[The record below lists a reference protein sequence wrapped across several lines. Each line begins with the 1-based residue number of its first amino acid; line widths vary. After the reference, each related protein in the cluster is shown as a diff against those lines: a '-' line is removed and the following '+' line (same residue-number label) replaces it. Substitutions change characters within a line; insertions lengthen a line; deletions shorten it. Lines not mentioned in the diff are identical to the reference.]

1 MSIIEVQ
8 SVSYS
13 YPGSSAYALNEL
25 SLSVQ
30 EGDFV
35 GIVGPSGAGKST
47 LALALSGAIPH
58 HFRGNFFGKILV
70 SGMDTCTVALTD
82 ISKIVGSIT
91 QDINAQMVASI
102 VEDELL
108 FGLENFAV
116 SHAEIPERITYAL
129 ATVGITDLRFREIAS
144 LSGGQKQKVAIAALL
159 ALQPQVM
166 VLDEPTAALDP
177 TSSELI
183 FQTLAEL
190 NKIKGITVVVVEQ
203 KVGLLAKYCSKI
215 AVMNKGTICALG
227 SGEEV
232 FTQVDL
238 LQEIGVDVPRCVRI
252 SKGVQELL
260 HESEYAGLVEET
272 SISSCG
278 DRIALSVQSAAQ
290 QIASTIGTLQH
301 RQISLTNGSEIFR
314 NTNGAELS
322 VATQLPHLDGPVVAS
337 SSDPFERIGILQDA
351 NQPSNAAVL
360 DVIDTTF
367 KYHESTDGVE
377 HITLSLYPGELV
389 ALVGQNGAGKTTLT
403 KLVNGLLRPRSG
415 DIQITGVSCKDWK
428 TSQIAQHVS
437 TLFQNP
443 DYQICK
449 ASVYEEISFGLS
461 LKGMSAEDVHKK
473 TLEVIEHMGL
483 DASAS
488 PFTLSRG
495 QRQMVALASVIAC
508 EPDIL
513 VLDEPTTG
521 LDFKECMQVMEIVQS
536 LCEKGC
542 AVLMVCHDMEVV
554 LDFATRV
561 VVMAHG
567 CVLDDGEVTQI
578 FLKDEV
584 LKKACIEAPQ
594 MIQLSRLLGDQVDV
608 AFTGLSRVSEV
619 LEVVKYQ
626 FEKARIAATLND
638 KTREISRG

>member
-13 YPGSSAYALNEL
+13 YPDSSARALNEL

-116 SHAEIPERITYAL
+116 PHAEIPERIAYAL
-129 ATVGITDLRFREIAS
+129 ETVGIASLRFREIAS

-183 FQTLAEL
+183 FQTLSEL
-190 NKIKGITVVVVEQ
+190 NKTKDITVVVIEQ

-215 AVMNKGTICALG
+215 AIMDKGAICAFG

-232 FTQVDL
+232 FSQVDL
-238 LQEIGVDVPRCVRI
+238 LQEVGVDVPRCVRV
-252 SKGVQELL
+252 SKGVHELS
-260 HESEYAGLVEET
+260 HQAEYAHLISEVDRAVCDET
-272 SISSCG
+272 
-278 DRIALSVQSAAQ
+278 ALSVQSAAKQ
-290 QIASTIGTLQH
+290 LAHCVGALQH
-301 RQISLTNGSEIFR
+301 RSFSLTKSFE
-314 NTNGAELS
+314 TSATDAVEL
-322 VATQLPHLDGPVVAS
+322 AGKTYLPKIDGPVIAES
-337 SSDPFERIGILQDA
+337 SGPFERIGVLQDA
-351 NQPSNAAVL
+351 EPPSTQSVL
-360 DVIDTTF
+360 DVIDATF
-367 KYHESTDGVE
+367 KYQESTDGVE
-377 HITLSLYPGELV
+377 RVSLSLYPGELV

-415 DIQITGVSCKDWK
+415 DIQIKGASCKGWK

-449 ASVYEEISFGLS
+449 ESVLEEVAFGPE
-461 LKGMSAEDVHKK
+461 LKGASTEEARKK
-473 TLEVIEHMGL
+473 ALEVINHMGL
-483 DASAS
+483 DADAS
-488 PFTLSRG
+488 PFMLSRG
-495 QRQMVALASVIAC
+495 QRQMVALASVVAC
-508 EPDIL
+508 ESDIL
-513 VLDEPTTG
+513 VLDEPTSG
-521 LDFKECMQVMEIVQS
+521 LDYKECMQVMNMVQS
-536 LCEKGC
+536 LCKKGC

-554 LDFATRV
+554 LDFASRI

-567 CVLDDGEVTQI
+567 SVLDDGEVTQI
-578 FLKDEV
+578 FSTDEV
-584 LKKACIEAPQ
+584 LKEAYVEAPQ
-594 MIQLSRLLGDQVDV
+594 IIQLSKLVGTHVDPSF
-608 AFTGLSRVSEV
+608 AGLSSASEV
-619 LEVVKYQ
+619 LDALRHQ
-626 FEKARIAATLND
+626 FETSRIAATLNG
-638 KTREISRG
+638 KEVSRG

>member
-13 YPGSSAYALNEL
+13 YPDSSARALNEL

-116 SHAEIPERITYAL
+116 PHAEIPERITYAL
-129 ATVGITDLRFREIAS
+129 ETVGIANLRFREIAS
-144 LSGGQKQKVAIAALL
+144 LSGGQKQKAAIAALL

-183 FQTLAEL
+183 FQTLSEL
-190 NKIKGITVVVVEQ
+190 NKTKGITVVVIEQ

-215 AVMNKGTICALG
+215 AVMDKGSICAYG

-232 FTQVDL
+232 FSQVNL
-238 LQEIGVDVPRCVRI
+238 LQEVGVDVPRCVRV
-252 SKGVQELL
+252 SKGVHELS
-260 HESEYAGLVEET
+260 HQVEYAHLLSEADQAVCDET
-272 SISSCG
+272 
-278 DRIALSVQSAAQ
+278 ALSVQSAVKQLACCVG
-290 QIASTIGTLQH
+290 ALQH
-301 RQISLTNGSEIFR
+301 RSISLTE
-314 NTNGAELS
+314 GAES
-322 VATQLPHLDGPVVAS
+322 PATDAVELAGETYLPKIDGPVVAES
-337 SSDPFERIGILQDA
+337 SGPFDRIGILQDA
-351 NQPSNAAVL
+351 EQPSVQSVL
-360 DVIDTTF
+360 DVIDATF
-367 KYHESTDGVE
+367 KYQNSTDGVE
-377 HITLSLYPGELV
+377 RVSLSLHPGELV

-415 DIQITGVSCKDWK
+415 DIHIKGASCKDWK

-443 DYQICK
+443 D
-449 ASVYEEISFGLS
+449 
-461 LKGMSAEDVHKK
+461 
-473 TLEVIEHMGL
+473 
-483 DASAS
+483 
-488 PFTLSRG
+488 
-495 QRQMVALASVIAC
+495 
-508 EPDIL
+508 
-513 VLDEPTTG
+513 
-521 LDFKECMQVMEIVQS
+521 
-536 LCEKGC
+536 
-542 AVLMVCHDMEVV
+542 
-554 LDFATRV
+554 
-561 VVMAHG
+561 
-567 CVLDDGEVTQI
+567 
-578 FLKDEV
+578 
-584 LKKACIEAPQ
+584 
-594 MIQLSRLLGDQVDV
+594 
-608 AFTGLSRVSEV
+608 
-619 LEVVKYQ
+619 
-626 FEKARIAATLND
+626 
-638 KTREISRG
+638 

>member
-13 YPGSSAYALNEL
+13 YPDSSARALNEL

-58 HFRGNFFGKILV
+58 HFRGSFFGKILV

-116 SHAEIPERITYAL
+116 PHAEIPERIAYAL
-129 ATVGITDLRFREIAS
+129 ETVGIANLRFREIAS

-183 FQTLAEL
+183 FQTLSEL
-190 NKIKGITVVVVEQ
+190 NKIKGITVVVIEQ

-215 AVMNKGTICALG
+215 AVMDKGAICAFG

-232 FTQVDL
+232 FSQVDL
-238 LQEIGVDVPRCVRI
+238 LQEVGVDVPRCVRV
-252 SKGVQELL
+252 SKGVHEL
-260 HESEYAGLVEET
+260 SQQPEYAHLISEADRAVCDET
-272 SISSCG
+272 
-278 DRIALSVQSAAQ
+278 ALSVQSAAKQ
-290 QIASTIGTLQH
+290 LAHCVGALQH
-301 RQISLTNGSEIFR
+301 RSISLTESFE
-314 NTNGAELS
+314 TSATDAVEL
-322 VATQLPHLDGPVVAS
+322 AGKTYLPKIDGPVVAES
-337 SSDPFERIGILQDA
+337 SGPFERIGVLQDA
-351 NQPSNAAVL
+351 DQPSTQSVL
-360 DVIDTTF
+360 DVIDATF
-367 KYHESTDGVE
+367 KYQESTDGIERVS
-377 HITLSLYPGELV
+377 LSLYPGELV

-415 DIQITGVSCKDWK
+415 DIQIKGASCKDWK

-449 ASVYEEISFGLS
+449 ESVLEEVAFGPE
-461 LKGMSAEDVHKK
+461 LKGMSAEEARQKA
-473 TLEVIEHMGL
+473 LEVIARMNL
-483 DASAS
+483 NADAS
-488 PFTLSRG
+488 PFMLSRG
-495 QRQMVALASVIAC
+495 QRQMVALASVVAC

-513 VLDEPTTG
+513 VLDEPTSG
-521 LDFKECMQVMEIVQS
+521 LDYKECMQVMNMVQS

-554 LDFATRV
+554 LDFASRI

-567 CVLDDGEVTQI
+567 SVLDDGEVTQI
-578 FLKDEV
+578 FSTDEV
-584 LKKACIEAPQ
+584 LKEAYVEAPQ
-594 MIQLSRLLGDQVDV
+594 IIQLSKLVGTHVDPSF
-608 AFTGLSRVSEV
+608 AGLSSASEV
-619 LEVVKYQ
+619 LDALRHQ
-626 FEKARIAATLND
+626 FETSRIAATLNG
-638 KTREISRG
+638 KEVSRG

>member
-13 YPGSSAYALNEL
+13 YPDSSAHALNEL

-58 HFRGNFFGKILV
+58 HFRGSFFGKILV
-70 SGMDTCTVALTD
+70 AGMDTCTVALTD
-82 ISKIVGSIT
+82 ISKIVGSVT

-116 SHAEIPERITYAL
+116 PHAEIPERITYAL
-129 ATVGITDLRFREIAS
+129 ETVGIANLRFREIAS

-183 FQTLAEL
+183 FQTLSEL
-190 NKIKGITVVVVEQ
+190 NKTKGITVVVIEQ

-215 AVMNKGTICALG
+215 AVMDKGSICAYG

-232 FTQVDL
+232 FSQVDL
-238 LQEIGVDVPRCVRI
+238 LQEVGVDVPRCVRV
-252 SKGVQELL
+252 SKGVHELS
-260 HESEYAGLVEET
+260 HQSEYAHLLSEADRAVCDET
-272 SISSCG
+272 
-278 DRIALSVQSAAQ
+278 ALSVQSAAKQ
-290 QIASTIGTLQH
+290 LACCVGALQH
-301 RQISLTNGSEIFR
+301 RNISLTEDSEPLA
-314 NTNGAELS
+314 TNDVEL
-322 VATQLPHLDGPVVAS
+322 AGETYLPKIDGPVIAES
-337 SSDPFERIGILQDA
+337 SGPFDRIGVLQDA
-351 NQPSNAAVL
+351 DQPSTQSVL
-360 DVIDTTF
+360 DVIDATF
-367 KYHESTDGVE
+367 KYQGSTDGVE
-377 HITLSLYPGELV
+377 RVSLSLHPGELV

-415 DIQITGVSCKDWK
+415 DIHIKGSSCKDWE

-449 ASVYEEISFGLS
+449 ESVLEEIAFGLE
-461 LKGMSAEDVHKK
+461 LKAVSAEDARKK
-473 TLEVIEHMGL
+473 ALEIIDRMGL
-483 DASAS
+483 DADAS
-488 PFTLSRG
+488 PFMLSRG
-495 QRQMVALASVIAC
+495 QRQMVALASVVAC

-513 VLDEPTTG
+513 VLDEPTSG
-521 LDFKECMQVMEIVQS
+521 LDYKECMQVMNMVKS

-554 LDFATRV
+554 LDFATRI

-567 CVLDDGEVTQI
+567 SVLDDGEVTQI
-578 FLKDEV
+578 FSTDEV
-584 LKKACIEAPQ
+584 LKEAYVEAPQ
-594 MIQLSRLLGDQVDV
+594 MIQLSKLAGAHVDSSF
-608 AFTGLSRVSEV
+608 AELSSASEV
-619 LEVVKYQ
+619 LEALQHQ
-626 FEKARIAATLND
+626 FEIARIAATLNG
-638 KTREISRG
+638 KEAPRG

>member
-13 YPGSSAYALNEL
+13 YPDSSTRALNEL

-116 SHAEIPERITYAL
+116 PHAEIPERITYAL
-129 ATVGITDLRFREIAS
+129 ETVGIANLRFREIAS

-183 FQTLAEL
+183 FQTLSEL
-190 NKIKGITVVVVEQ
+190 NKTKGITVVVIEQ

-215 AVMNKGTICALG
+215 AVMNKGAICAYG

-232 FTQVDL
+232 FSQVDL
-238 LQEIGVDVPRCVRI
+238 LQEVGVDVPRCVRVL
-252 SKGVQELL
+252 KGVHELS
-260 HESEYAGLVEET
+260 HQSEYAHLLSEADRADCDET
-272 SISSCG
+272 
-278 DRIALSVQSAAQ
+278 ALSVQSVAKQLACCVG
-290 QIASTIGTLQH
+290 ALQH
-301 RQISLTNGSEIFR
+301 RSISLTEGS
-314 NTNGAELS
+314 
-322 VATQLPHLDGPVVAS
+322 
-337 SSDPFERIGILQDA
+337 
-351 NQPSNAAVL
+351 QPSATN
-360 DVIDTTF
+360 DVD
-367 KYHESTDGVE
+367 S
-377 HITLSLYPGELV
+377 LSLHSGELV

-415 DIQITGVSCKDWK
+415 DIQIKGASCKDWK

-449 ASVYEEISFGLS
+449 ESVLEEIAFGLV
-461 LKGMSAEDVHKK
+461 LKAVSAEDARKK
-473 TLEVIEHMGL
+473 ALEVIDRMGL
-483 DASAS
+483 DADAS
-488 PFTLSRG
+488 PFMLSRG
-495 QRQMVALASVIAC
+495 QRQMVALASVVAC

-513 VLDEPTTG
+513 VLDEPTSG
-521 LDFKECMQVMEIVQS
+521 LDYKECMQVMDMVKS

-554 LDFATRV
+554 LDFATRI

-567 CVLDDGEVTQI
+567 SVLDDGEVTQI
-578 FLKDEV
+578 FSTDEV
-584 LKKACIEAPQ
+584 LKEAYVEAPQ
-594 MIQLSRLLGDQVDV
+594 MIQLSKLAGAHVDSS
-608 AFTGLSRVSEV
+608 FTGLSSASEV
-619 LEVVKYQ
+619 LGALQHQ
-626 FEKARIAATLND
+626 FEIARIAATLNG
-638 KTREISRG
+638 KEAPRG

>member
-13 YPGSSAYALNEL
+13 YPDSSARALNEL

-70 SGMDTCTVALTD
+70 AGMDTCTVALTD

-116 SHAEIPERITYAL
+116 PHTEIPERITYAL
-129 ATVGITDLRFREIAS
+129 ETVGISHLRFREIAS

-183 FQTLAEL
+183 FQTLSEL
-190 NKIKGITVVVVEQ
+190 NKSKGITVVVIEQ

-215 AVMNKGTICALG
+215 AVMDKGSICAFG

-232 FTQVDL
+232 FSQVDL
-238 LQEIGVDVPRCVRI
+238 LQKVGVDVPRCVRV
-252 SKGVQELL
+252 SKGVQELS
-260 HESEYAGLVEET
+260 HQSEYAHLLGEADLAACDEP
-272 SISSCG
+272 
-278 DRIALSVQSAAQ
+278 ALSVQSAAKQ
-290 QIASTIGTLQH
+290 LAHCVGSLQH
-301 RQISLTNGSEIFR
+301 RSISFTEIPETPVTNDM
-314 NTNGAELS
+314 ELS
-322 VATQLPHLDGPVVAS
+322 KETYLPKIDGPVVAES
-337 SSDPFERIGILQDA
+337 SGPFDRIGVLQDKE
-351 NQPSNAAVL
+351 QSTSQSVL
-360 DVIDTTF
+360 DVIDATF
-367 KYHESTDGVE
+367 KYQESTDGVE
-377 HITLSLYPGELV
+377 RVSLSLYPGELV

-415 DIQITGVSCKDWK
+415 DIQIKGSSCKDWK
-428 TSQIAQHVS
+428 TSQIAKHVS

-449 ASVYEEISFGLS
+449 ESVLEEIAFGLE
-461 LKGMSAEDVHKK
+461 LKSTSAEDARKK
-473 TLEVIEHMGL
+473 ALEVIDCMGL
-483 DASAS
+483 DADAS
-488 PFTLSRG
+488 PFMLSRG
-495 QRQMVALASVIAC
+495 QRQMVSLASVVAC

-513 VLDEPTTG
+513 VLDEPTSG
-521 LDFKECMQVMEIVQS
+521 LDYKECMQVMSMVKS

-554 LDFATRV
+554 LDFATRI

-578 FLKDEV
+578 FSTDEV
-584 LKKACIEAPQ
+584 LQEAYVEPPQ
-594 MIQLSRLLGDQVDV
+594 MIQLSKLAGAHIDPSF
-608 AFTGLSRVSEV
+608 AGLSSAQEM
-619 LEVVKYQ
+619 LEALQHQ
-626 FEKARIAATLND
+626 FEIARIAATLNG
-638 KTREISRG
+638 KEAPRG

>member
-13 YPGSSAYALNEL
+13 YPDSSARALNEL

-116 SHAEIPERITYAL
+116 PHAEIPERITYAL
-129 ATVGITDLRFREIAS
+129 ETVGIANLRFREIAS

-183 FQTLAEL
+183 FQTLSEL
-190 NKIKGITVVVVEQ
+190 NKTKGITVVVIEQ

-215 AVMNKGTICALG
+215 AVMDKGAICAYG

-232 FTQVDL
+232 FSQVDL
-238 LQEIGVDVPRCVRI
+238 LQEVGVDVPRCVRV
-252 SKGVQELL
+252 SKGVHELS
-260 HESEYAGLVEET
+260 HQVEYAHLLSEADQAACDET
-272 SISSCG
+272 
-278 DRIALSVQSAAQ
+278 ALSVLSAAKQ
-290 QIASTIGTLQH
+290 LACCVGALQH
-301 RQISLTNGSEIFR
+301 RSISLTESPETPTSDDI
-314 NTNGAELS
+314 EL
-322 VATQLPHLDGPVVAS
+322 AGETYLPKIDGPVVAES
-337 SSDPFERIGILQDA
+337 SGPFDRIGVLQDVE
-351 NQPSNAAVL
+351 QPSVQSVL
-360 DVIDTTF
+360 DVIDATF
-367 KYHESTDGVE
+367 KYQNSTDGVE
-377 HITLSLYPGELV
+377 RVSLSLHPGELV

-415 DIQITGVSCKDWK
+415 DIHIKGASCKDWK

-449 ASVYEEISFGLS
+449 ESVLEEIAFGLE
-461 LKGMSAEDVHKK
+461 LKGASAEDARCKA
-473 TLEVIEHMGL
+473 LEVIERMGL
-483 DASAS
+483 DAEAS
-488 PFTLSRG
+488 PFMLSRG
-495 QRQMVALASVIAC
+495 QRQMVALASVVAC

-513 VLDEPTTG
+513 VLDEPTSG
-521 LDFKECMQVMEIVQS
+521 LDYKECMQVMNMVTS

-554 LDFATRV
+554 LDFATRI

-567 CVLDDGEVTQI
+567 SVLDDGEVTQI
-578 FLKDEV
+578 FSADEV
-584 LKKACIEAPQ
+584 LKEAYVEAPQ
-594 MIQLSRLLGDQVDV
+594 MIQLSKLAGAHVDSSF
-608 AFTGLSRVSEV
+608 AGLNSASEV
-619 LEVVKYQ
+619 LEALQHQ
-626 FEKARIAATLND
+626 FEIARIAATLNG
-638 KTREISRG
+638 KEAPRG

>member
-13 YPGSSAYALNEL
+13 YPDSSARALNEL

-116 SHAEIPERITYAL
+116 PHAEIPERITYAL
-129 ATVGITDLRFREIAS
+129 ETVGIANLRFREIAS

-183 FQTLAEL
+183 FQTLSEL
-190 NKIKGITVVVVEQ
+190 NKTKGITVVVIEQ

-215 AVMNKGTICALG
+215 AVMDKGSICAYG

-232 FTQVDL
+232 FSQVDL
-238 LQEIGVDVPRCVRI
+238 LQEVGVDVPRCVRV
-252 SKGVQELL
+252 SKGVHELS
-260 HESEYAGLVEET
+260 HQSEYAHLLSEADRAVCDET
-272 SISSCG
+272 
-278 DRIALSVQSAAQ
+278 ALSVQSAAKQ
-290 QIASTIGTLQH
+290 LACCVGALQH
-301 RQISLTNGSEIFR
+301 RGISLTENHESP
-314 NTNGAELS
+314 AADAVEL
-322 VATQLPHLDGPVVAS
+322 AGETYLPKIDGPVVAES
-337 SSDPFERIGILQDA
+337 SGPFDRIGILQDA
-351 NQPSNAAVL
+351 EQPSVQSVL
-360 DVIDTTF
+360 DVIDATF
-367 KYHESTDGVE
+367 KYQGSTDGVE
-377 HITLSLYPGELV
+377 RVSLSLHPGELV

-415 DIQITGVSCKDWK
+415 DIHIKGSSCKDWK

-449 ASVYEEISFGLS
+449 ESVLEEIAFGLE
-461 LKGMSAEDVHKK
+461 LKAVSAEDARKK
-473 TLEVIEHMGL
+473 ALEVIDRMGL
-483 DASAS
+483 DADAS
-488 PFTLSRG
+488 PFMLSRG
-495 QRQMVALASVIAC
+495 QRQMVALASVVAC

-513 VLDEPTTG
+513 VLDEPTSG
-521 LDFKECMQVMEIVQS
+521 LDYKECMQVMNMVKS

-554 LDFATRV
+554 LDFATRI

-567 CVLDDGEVTQI
+567 SVLDDGEVAQI
-578 FLKDEV
+578 FSADEV
-584 LKKACIEAPQ
+584 LKEAYVEAPQ
-594 MIQLSRLLGDQVDV
+594 MIQLSKLAGAHVDPSF
-608 AFTGLSRVSEV
+608 AGLSSAPEV
-619 LEVVKYQ
+619 LEALQHQ
-626 FEKARIAATLND
+626 FEIARIAATLNG
-638 KTREISRG
+638 KEAPRG